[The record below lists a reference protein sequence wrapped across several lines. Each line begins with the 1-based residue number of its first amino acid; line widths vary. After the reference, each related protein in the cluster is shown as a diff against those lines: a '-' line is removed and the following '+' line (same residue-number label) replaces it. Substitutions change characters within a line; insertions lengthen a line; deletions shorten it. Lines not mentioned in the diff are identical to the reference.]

1 MELITQLNVSP
12 TELFSRLNQS
22 LIDDIYAYVKK
33 SQNLRTLRE
42 ETIQLV
48 KDGLTTIDEL
58 RKISVYSD

>member
-1 MELITQLNVSP
+1 MIS
-12 TELFSRLNQS
+12 SHKD
-22 LIDDIYAYVKK
+22 IDDIYAYVKK

>member
-1 MELITQLNVSP
+1 MRRMIS
-12 TELFSRLNQS
+12 SHKD
-22 LIDDIYAYVKK
+22 IDDIYAYVKK